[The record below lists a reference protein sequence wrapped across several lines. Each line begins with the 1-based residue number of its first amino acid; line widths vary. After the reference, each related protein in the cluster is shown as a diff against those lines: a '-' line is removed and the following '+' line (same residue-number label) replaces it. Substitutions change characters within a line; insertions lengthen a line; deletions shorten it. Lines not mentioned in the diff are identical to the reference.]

1 MANDLSPL
9 SPRLTPARVA
19 PEKLQ
24 AAVDA
29 FDPSAIDGIGFDGYE
44 AKVVGVDIRP
54 GIVVEQSEG
63 RLEAAAN
70 VYLDLKA
77 GRSRSSGS
85 VRATVEF
92 HLVGDEIVI
101 DKIRAAQKAA

>member
-1 MANDLSPL
+1 MANDLSSL
-9 SPRLTPARVA
+9 SPRLTPMRVA

-29 FDPSAIDGIGFDGYE
+29 FDASAINGINFDGYE
-44 AKVVGVDIRP
+44 ARVVGVDIHP
-54 GIVVEQSEG
+54 GIVIEQPEG
-63 RLEAAAN
+63 RLEAAAD

-77 GRSRSSGS
+77 GRSRSSGT

-92 HLVGDEIVI
+92 HIVGDEIVI
-101 DKIRAAQKAA
+101 DKIVAAQRAT